1 MVDCICIISLNG
13 LFYSCCQEE
22 GLLLFLIDFLILGFY
37 PCKPPGVTESEMGG
51 HMNFVKLNKW
61 KWKWKLH
68 GT

>member
-1 MVDCICIISLNG
+1 MVYFTLVARGRD
-13 LFYSCCQEE
+13 F
-22 GLLLFLIDFLILGFY
+22 LLIFLILGFY
-37 PCKPPGVTESEMGG
+37 PCKPPGVTESELGG